1 MAGIQAWFCP
11 QFAVPLCHQSS
22 FCELSSA
29 CQTFYTVC
37 EKIAKF
43 SHRRG
48 KHGRALLRATVEVTF
63 DYTTSWEAFADQVC
77 ICATC
82 CYEDDGL
89 ALQNDEG
96 LHLLRLYIKVQ
107 VHNFFFRAT
116 MAQASGNLALR
127 C

>member
-1 MAGIQAWFCP
+1 M
-11 QFAVPLCHQSS
+11 
-22 FCELSSA
+22 
-29 CQTFYTVC
+29 C